1 MTNSG
6 SGNKL
11 RRVAKTVMYQLDLYG
26 QLASVEWKV
35 EKSRLTS
42 MLISLMLGFTFFF
55 SLLFALSSLVLMLSW
70 DTQYRSWAMAALVCF
85 YGLGVWFSWYRFRS
99 LDNRGSQAFSDTRE
113 EIAIDIALLRDK
125 MEQ

>member
-1 MTNSG
+1 MSNIA

-11 RRVAKTVMYQLDLYG
+11 RRVVKTVMYQFDLYG
-26 QLASVEWKV
+26 QLASVEWKE

-70 DTQYRSWAMAALVCF
+70 DTQYRNWAMTALVCF
-85 YGLGVWFSWYRFRS
+85 YGLGVWFSWYWFRS
-99 LDNRGSQAFSDTRE
+99 LDNRGSQAFSDTRK
-113 EIAIDIALLRDK
+113 EIAVDIALLHDK
-125 MEQ
+125 MDQ